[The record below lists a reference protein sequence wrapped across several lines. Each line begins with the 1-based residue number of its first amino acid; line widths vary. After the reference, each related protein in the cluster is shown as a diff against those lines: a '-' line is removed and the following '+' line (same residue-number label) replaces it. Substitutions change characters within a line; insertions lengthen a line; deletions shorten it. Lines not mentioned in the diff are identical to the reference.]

1 MNITPPDYG
10 LGVEYQHKYSGKVRD
25 IYLTPKGNYLF
36 VASDRI
42 SAFDF
47 ILSPEIPDKGKIL
60 TQISLWWLHHLDVK
74 NHLVSEVIPSN
85 VKDRAM
91 VGLPLDMFEVECVVR
106 GYLAGSGWK
115 EYQQNGSICGGTLP
129 SGLSEYAKLPEPIFT
144 PATKEAL
151 GHHDEN
157 IDYVRMQSIVG
168 TETAAE
174 LKSSSIGIFNSASKT
189 LSERGLILA
198 DTKFEFGQKDGE
210 IYLADEVLTPDSSR
224 IWSVGNSDSTMKLS
238 SENPTGFDKQ
248 FVRNWILSTGWST
261 DSLNPPPELP
271 DEIVSKTRDLYV
283 SAYERITGEKWR

>member
-60 TQISLWWLHHLDVK
+60 TQISLWWFQELDVK

-115 EYQQNGSICGGTLP
+115 EYQQNGSICGVTLP

-151 GHHDEN
+151 GMHDEN
-157 IDYVRMQSIVG
+157 IDYSRMQSIVG
-168 TETAAE
+168 EETAEE
-174 LKSSSIGIFNSASKT
+174 L
-189 LSERGLILA
+189 
-198 DTKFEFGQKDGE
+198 
-210 IYLADEVLTPDSSR
+210 
-224 IWSVGNSDSTMKLS
+224 
-238 SENPTGFDKQ
+238 
-248 FVRNWILSTGWST
+248 
-261 DSLNPPPELP
+261 
-271 DEIVSKTRDLYV
+271 
-283 SAYERITGEKWR
+283 

>member
-1 MNITPPDYG
+1 MNITPPVYG

-25 IYLTPKGNYLF
+25 IYLTPKGSYLF

-47 ILSPEIPDKGKIL
+47 VLSPEIPDKGKIL
-60 TQISLWWLHHLDVK
+60 TQITLWWFHKLDVK
-74 NHLVSEVIPSN
+74 NHLVDEEIPSI

-115 EYQQNGSICGGTLP
+115 EYQQSGSICGVQLP
-129 SGLSEYAKLPEPIFT
+129 SGLSEFAKLPEPIFT

-157 IDYVRMQSIVG
+157 IDYSRMQSIVG
-168 TETAAE
+168 EETAEE
-174 LKSSSIGIFNSASKT
+174 LKNLSLGIFNSASKT

-224 IWSVGNSDSTMKLS
+224 IWDVGNC
-238 SENPTGFDKQ
+238 
-248 FVRNWILSTGWST
+248 
-261 DSLNPPPELP
+261 
-271 DEIVSKTRDLYV
+271 
-283 SAYERITGEKWR
+283 

>member
-25 IYLTPKGNYLF
+25 IYLAPSGNYLF

-60 TQISLWWLHHLDVK
+60 TQISLWWFDQLDVK
-74 NHLVSEVIPSN
+74 NHLVDEEIPAS

-115 EYQQNGSICGGTLP
+115 EYQKDSSICGVNLP
-129 SGLSEYAKLPEPIFT
+129 PGLSEYAKLPEPIFT

-157 IDYVRMQSIVG
+157 INFARVESIVG
-168 TETAAE
+168 QETAAA
-174 LKSSSIGIFNSASKT
+174 LKSLSMSIFEQASNM
-189 LSERGLILA
+189 LAPRGLVLA

-224 IWSVGNSDSTMKLS
+224 FWSVGNSYTS

-248 FVRNWILSTGWST
+248 FVRNWILSTGWSAE
-261 DSLNPPPELP
+261 SVNPPPELP
-271 DEIVSKTRDLYV
+271 TEIVSKTRDLYI
-283 SAYERITGEKWR
+283 SAYERITGEIWR